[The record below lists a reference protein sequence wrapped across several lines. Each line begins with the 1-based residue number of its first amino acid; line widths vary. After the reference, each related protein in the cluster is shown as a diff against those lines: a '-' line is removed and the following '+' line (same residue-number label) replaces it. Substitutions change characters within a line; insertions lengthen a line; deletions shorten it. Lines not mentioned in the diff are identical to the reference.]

1 MKKIISIILF
11 LLTFSYVFASE
22 KKILAK
28 AGELII
34 SEDDLERIIEY
45 YEPERKKL
53 IQQNPQMKLAVLKQI
68 IANSLIYK
76 IAEENKFLEKPEIK
90 EQIKL
95 VKEHFIASVFL
106 KEQVIKN
113 ITVNEEEAKIYYQ
126 THLNEFIE
134 VPEQVRAKHILFRL
148 PQNATEDDKKKVI
161 EKANNVIKLLKD
173 GADFGEMAKIYSD
186 DPGTKSKGGDL
197 GFFGKGRMVKPF
209 EDAVFSMKVGEISNP
224 VQTNFGI
231 HIIKLEERKEA
242 KYKPFETVKEQ
253 VIKKA
258 TEEKQKKAV
267 LDYMENLFK
276 EKKVQIDE
284 DLILQ
289 KSK

>member
-253 VIKKA
+253 VVKKA